1 MNFSNILLKWY
12 TFNKRELPWRNTN
25 NPYFIWLSEI
35 ILQQTRV
42 EQGLPYYLKFIKL
55 FPTIS
60 DLANAKEDKVLK
72 LWQGLGYYSRAR
84 NLHYSAKYIVKYYDG
99 KFPKQYQ
106 NILNL
111 KGVGTYTAAAIASFS
126 FGLAY
131 AVVDGNV
138 IRVLSRFFGIQI
150 PFDTALGKKKYQQMA
165 QDLLSKNYPAQNN
178 QAIMDF
184 GAIQCTPKQPICS
197 SCPFI
202 CNCVAYNTNTIKELP
217 VKLKKSKIKN
227 RHLNYLVI
235 QNRNATLLGK
245 RNKGVWVGLY
255 EFPCIEYQ
263 TRKSEKKVL
272 LSDEWFVF
280 FKNVNYKIEL
290 VSNEFVHK
298 LTHQNIYAKFWI
310 LSVEDYK
317 LKNYSFV
324 KNLEIKNYPVS
335 RLIDK
340 FLKEYNII

>member
-1 MNFSNILLKWY
+1 MNFSNILLQWY

-42 EQGLPYYLKFIKL
+42 DQGLPYYLRFIKL
-55 FPTIS
+55 FPKIT

-99 KFPKQYQ
+99 KFPKQYDH
-106 NILNL
+106 IINL

-126 FGLAY
+126 FGLPY

-150 PFDTALGKKKYQQMA
+150 PFETTLGKKKYQQMA
-165 QDLLSKNYPAQNN
+165 QDLLSRRYPAKNN
-178 QAIMDF
+178 QAIMEF
-184 GAIQCTPKQPICS
+184 GAIQCTPKRPKCV

-202 CNCVAYNTNTIKELP
+202 RSCVAYNTNIVHELP
-217 VKLKKSKIKN
+217 VKLKKIKIKN
-227 RHLNYLVI
+227 RYLNYLVI
-235 QNRNATLLGK
+235 KNKNTVILEK
-245 RNKGVWVGLY
+245 RNEGIWEGLY
-255 EFPCIEYQ
+255 EFPFIEYP
-263 TRKSEKKVL
+263 TRHSEKKVL
-272 LSDEWFVF
+272 LSDEWTNF
-280 FKNVNYKIEL
+280 FKNINYEIEL
-290 VSNEFVHK
+290 VSNEFSHK
-298 LTHQNIYAKFWI
+298 LSHQHIYAKFWI
-310 LSVEDYK
+310 VSIEEYK
-317 LKNYSFV
+317 LEKHSFV
-324 KNLEIKNYPVS
+324 RNLEIKNYPVS